1 LALTRQSSFQA
12 KELSMIPSKV
22 IASNEGP
29 VPAESSQEK
38 DVIADRS
45 APGPMPQQH
54 AGDSHGHE
62 MHPQKLVRLVGCHN
76 SNAGKHEVARRLS
89 A

>member
-1 LALTRQSSFQA
+1 
-12 KELSMIPSKV
+12 MIPSKV
-22 IASNEGP
+22 IASNEGQ